1 LTTLNSRHLFK
12 NLVLITKKAKLMKY
26 QVENSKFRVVF
37 ETNLSLEEA
46 QNFIEQSERKE
57 LEEFQKNK
65 EVFRITEMP
74 EEEK

>member
-1 LTTLNSRHLFK
+1 
-12 NLVLITKKAKLMKY
+12 MKY

-46 QNFIEQSERKE
+46 QDFIQKSEQKE

-65 EVFRITEMP
+65 EVFRIIELP